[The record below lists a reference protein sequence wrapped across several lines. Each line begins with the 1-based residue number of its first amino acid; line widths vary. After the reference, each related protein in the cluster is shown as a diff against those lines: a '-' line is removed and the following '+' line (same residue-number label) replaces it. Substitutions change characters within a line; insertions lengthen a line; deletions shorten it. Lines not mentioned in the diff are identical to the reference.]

1 MKKNIAVIL
10 AGGSGC
16 RAGFLRPKQ
25 LIRLAGHP
33 IVFHTI
39 QQFQI
44 NAKIEEI
51 VVVANKECIPEIEQL
66 VVKHKFAK
74 VKRIL
79 LGGSERYESSLAA
92 ILSYEGDACTEEMNI
107 IFHDAVRPLVSQ
119 RIIDD
124 VIEALNFYKAVD
136 VVVNSADT
144 VVVADPVTDTISQI
158 PDRNL
163 LRLGQT
169 PQGFSYNTI
178 KEAYRR
184 ALQDVDFKTTDDC
197 GVVLKYMPEEKIFL
211 VQGSTYNLKLT
222 YPEDLLIIDKFMQV
236 NASRRLLLEDQC
248 QLSTLKGKII
258 VIFGG
263 TSGIGASMAKI
274 AEAYGSKVYVAGRS
288 TGIDIKN
295 SEEVNKFLEEV
306 AEKENGVDAV
316 VNTAAILS
324 RQPLINM
331 TDDEIMQNINTN
343 YIGSVNIAKYS
354 FEYLNKSNGTLLLFS
369 SSSYTYGR
377 SFYALY
383 SSSKA
388 AIVNLAQALAD
399 EWSESGVSVNCIC
412 PARTLTPM
420 RIKNFGH
427 ENREDL
433 LDSDAVARISLG
445 VLVDKRTG
453 YVFDITKSKLC
464 NEHN

>member
-1 MKKNIAVIL
+1 MKKNIVVIL
-10 AGGSGC
+10 AGGSGS
-16 RAGFLRPKQ
+16 RAGFSRPKQ
-25 LIRLAGHP
+25 LVRLAGHP

-39 QQFQI
+39 QQFQVNQKI
-44 NAKIEEI
+44 NEI
-51 VVVANKECIPEIEQL
+51 VVVANKECIPEVEQL
-66 VVKHKFAK
+66 IVNHQFTK
-74 VKRIL
+74 VKKIL
-79 LGGSERYESSLAA
+79 LGGNERYESSLAA
-92 ILSYEGDACTEEMNI
+92 ILSYEGDTCPEEINL

-119 RIIDD
+119 RIIED
-124 VIEALNFYKAVD
+124 VIEALNFYNAVD
-136 VVVNSADT
+136 VVVKSADT
-144 VVVADPVTDTISQI
+144 VVVADPVTGTISQI

-184 ALQDVDFKTTDDC
+184 ALKDVDFKTTDDC

-211 VQGSTYNLKLT
+211 VEGSIYNLKLT

-236 NASRRLLLEDQC
+236 NASRRLLLEDERQM
-248 QLSTLKGKII
+248 STLKGKVI

-274 AEAYGSKVYVAGRS
+274 AHAYGSKVYVAGRS
-288 TGIDIKN
+288 TGIDIKK
-295 SEEVNKFLEEV
+295 SAEVRNHLAEV
-306 AEKENGVDAV
+306 AEIEGGIDAV

-331 TDDEIMQNINTN
+331 TDDEILHNVNTN
-343 YIGSVNIAKYS
+343 YIGSVNVAKYS
-354 FEYLNKSNGTLLLFS
+354 FDYLKKSNGSLLLFS

-388 AIVNLAQALAD
+388 AIVNLAQALSD
-399 EWSESGVSVNCIC
+399 EWSESGVRVNCIC

-420 RIKNFGH
+420 RVKNFGQ
-427 ENREDL
+427 ENKDDL
-433 LDSDAVARISLG
+433 LDPETVARASLG
-445 VLVDKRTG
+445 VLIDEQTG
-453 YVFDITKSKLC
+453 YVFDITKS
-464 NEHN
+464 